1 MLRRL
6 LSLRLRP
13 ASTTFLSAVCA
24 STPRSPSGYAL
35 HCLTTVRGDSSQ
47 YVFWEAVDI
56 WHGNKGFRFLT
67 ASPDSITPHLT
78 FVKWGVCNQNHK
90 RGTTH
95 CCIAVS
101 ILPSS
106 RGCAR
111 SACRRT
117 CYVVRLR
124 PVALHV
130 CWHEIG
136 HSVAAACSAW
146 YHMVCGERQ
155 RVRCVAAPIEWCA
168 AIVAWRSS
176 PFGALAEDGAVAVVE
191 SGVLSHYAITSLT

>member
-24 STPRSPSGYAL
+24 STPRSPSGYARAL
-35 HCLTTVRGDSSQ
+35 FNDCAGRFKSVRFRGDGR
-47 YVFWEAVDI
+47 F
-56 WHGNKGFRFLT
+56 WHGNEAPIVYRPFPRH
-67 ASPDSITPHLT
+67 SITPHLT

-106 RGCAR
+106 CSGAC

-117 CYVVRLR
+117 CYVVRFR

-130 CWHEIG
+130 GGHEIV
-136 HSVAAACSAW
+136 HAVAAACDTR
-146 YHMVCGERQ
+146 YHMVRGERQ
-155 RVRCVAAPIEWCA
+155 WVRGVAAPIEWCA
-168 AIVAWRSS
+168 AIVAWRSR
-176 PFGALAEDGAVAVVE
+176 PFGALAEDGAVSVV
-191 SGVLSHYAITSLT
+191 